1 MARRKSGLVD
11 EGSDSDDSIPSDAE
25 VSRHHA
31 PSFVPGGRSAF
42 PMFVSASQHTETP
55 MDEDDDE
62 ATQAST
68 TEPAPTWARRT
79 PGAGLGA
86 PFAVEEDELDAAPRV
101 GLGRGT
107 AHKDTDGRAPVGA
120 APVPASAGPA
130 LSRTSGSGA
139 FDPAAY
145 MRQMGWTGGGLGK
158 EGEGIVNPIEVQ
170 IRPNRAGVAFGGRR
184 EKSKQA
190 RVEERRR
197 QGLPPDSDDEASTPT
212 SAAPPVEKVWKKAR
226 KVRKPTVVYR
236 TYDEIVAEV
245 RPDVEDGPIL
255 DATGEPI
262 AGISSVAEALQRHP
276 VPTSE
281 SAQLPELRHNLALL
295 TRGLNESLNKLA
307 HHGAGLRDRARWLQ
321 RDQEASTLRAQQS
334 REDRARVA
342 STVDAVRALSAAAT
356 KARSLADLQGP
367 ALRVMEVERA
377 HMAQWRLDEAMAG
390 ALVPVLRRDLA
401 SWEPLAEPLRFVT
414 ELAAWASVLRPTDS
428 GTAERPM
435 TPYESVLWNLWMPRV
450 RHALTNAWSAHDPAP
465 AIALVEAWRDVLPA
479 FVLDNVFEQLL
490 IPKLHK
496 AVQAWT
502 PKQGV
507 ALHTFV
513 LPWLPV
519 SEARLVPIL
528 GDTRRQWRHALSS
541 WRVADRVPRE
551 LLAWQGVYTTKEWDA
566 LLLDR
571 IVPALARALRTQF
584 RIDPSAQSMEVL
596 EHVLAW
602 QGVLRDSVLSRLLE
616 TELGTPWLH
625 VLHQWITQASTN
637 LAEIAAWYE
646 FWRTWLPPAVARLD
660 GVSHMF
666 QRALQ
671 HMNAALDRGADRI
684 HLPPPSTAPL
694 KRADAAAAPP
704 RTARHPPPT
713 LEDVTFRHVLEE
725 VATAH
730 DLFVRPLNQLE
741 ATTGLALLRMSLHV
755 DGKQGTTFY
764 VDDDVVFVADDTGAE
779 RTYEPIS
786 VGELVHRA
794 RAET

>member
-11 EGSDSDDSIPSDAE
+11 EGSDSDDSMPSDAE
-25 VSRHHA
+25 VSIRRA
-31 PSFVPGGRSAF
+31 PSFVPAGKPAF
-42 PMFVSASQHTETP
+42 PTFVGASGRTETP
-55 MDEDDDE
+55 MDEVDE
-62 ATQAST
+62 ATHSD
-68 TEPAPTWARRT
+68 TESAPTWNRRT

-86 PFAVEEDELDAAPRV
+86 PISVDEDEFDAAPRG
-101 GLGRGT
+101 GLGLGS
-107 AHKDTDGRAPVGA
+107 AHRDSDDRAPLGA
-120 APVPASAGPA
+120 APAPNSAGPA

-139 FDPAAY
+139 FDPVAY

-184 EKSKQA
+184 EKSKQERA
-190 RVEERRR
+190 EERRR
-197 QGLPPDSDDEASTPT
+197 QGLPPESDDEASTAT
-212 SAAPPVEKVWKKAR
+212 SAPPVEKAWKRPR

-236 TYDEIVAEV
+236 TYNEIVDEV
-245 RPDVEDGPIL
+245 RPEVEDGPIL
-255 DATGEPI
+255 DATGQPI
-262 AGISSVAEALQRHP
+262 AGVSSVAEALQRHP
-276 VPTSE
+276 VPTSD
-281 SAQLPELRHNLALL
+281 SAQLPELRHNLSLL
-295 TRGLNESLNKLA
+295 TRGLQESLNKLA
-307 HHGAGLRDRARWLQ
+307 HHGASLRDRARWLQ
-321 RDQEASTLRAQQS
+321 RDQEASTLRAQRS
-334 REDRARVA
+334 REDSAMVA
-342 STVDAVRALSAAAT
+342 STVEAVRALSLAAT
-356 KARSLADLQGP
+356 TAHSLADLKEP
-367 ALRVMEVERA
+367 ALHVMQVSPA
-377 HMAQWRLDEAMAG
+377 HMQQWRLDEAMAG
-390 ALVPVLRRDLA
+390 ALVPVLRKDLA
-401 SWEPLAEPLRFVT
+401 AWDPLAEPLRFVS
-414 ELAAWASVLRPTDS
+414 ELAAWASVLQPPDS
-428 GTAERPM
+428 GTADRPM

-450 RHALTNAWSAHDPAP
+450 RYALTNTWNAHDPAP

-490 IPKLHK
+490 VPKLQK
-496 AVQAWT
+496 AVLAWT
-502 PKQGV
+502 PKHDVG
-507 ALHTFV
+507 LHTFV

-528 GDTRRQWRHALSS
+528 GDTRRQWRHALSA
-541 WRVADRVPRE
+541 WRVAERVPRE

-571 IVPALARALRTQF
+571 IVPVLARALRTQF
-584 RIDPSAQSMEVL
+584 RVDPSAQSMEVL

-616 TELGTPWLH
+616 TELGVPWLH
-625 VLHQWITQASTN
+625 VLHQWITQPSTN
-637 LAEIAAWYE
+637 MAEIAAWYE
-646 FWRTWLPPAVARLD
+646 FWRTWLPPPVARLD

-684 HLPPPSTAPL
+684 HLPPPSTTPL
-694 KRADAAAAPP
+694 KRAEAAAAPP
-704 RTARHPPPT
+704 RTRRHPPPT

-764 VDDDVVFVADDTGAE
+764 VDDDVVFAAKDTGPE

-786 VGELVHRA
+786 VADLVQRA